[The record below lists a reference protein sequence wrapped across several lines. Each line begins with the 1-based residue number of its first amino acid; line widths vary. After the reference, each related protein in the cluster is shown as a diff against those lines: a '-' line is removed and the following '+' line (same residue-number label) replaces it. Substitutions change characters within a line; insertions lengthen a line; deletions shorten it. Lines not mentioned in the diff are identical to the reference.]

1 MAKFADTEATQAL
14 ILEAIR
20 QKNPDIRPGQTF
32 DWLIISRKLRHIV
45 STDEFV
51 AAMRELGA
59 ADMIGADDIRRQF
72 TLTEKGLHMASNSG
86 NGPAPI
92 AAE

>member
-20 QKNPDIRPGQTF
+20 QKNPEIRPGQTF
-32 DWLIISRKLRHIV
+32 DWLIISSKLRHLV
-45 STDEFV
+45 GTEEFV
-51 AAMRELGA
+51 AAMKDLGA
-59 ADMIGADDIRRQF
+59 AGMIGADDARRQF
-72 TLTEKGLHMASNSG
+72 TLTEKGLRAAASHRS
-86 NGPAPI
+86 GPAPI

>member
-20 QKNPDIRPGQTF
+20 QKNPEIRPGQTF
-32 DWLIISRKLRHIV
+32 DWLIISSKLRHLV
-45 STDEFV
+45 STEEFV
-51 AAMRELGA
+51 AAMKELGA
-59 ADMIGADDIRRQF
+59 AGLIGADEVRRQF
-72 TLTEKGLHMASNSG
+72 TLTEKGLGAAASNG

>member
-20 QKNPDIRPGQTF
+20 QKNPEIRPGQTF
-32 DWLIISRKLRHIV
+32 DWLIISSKLRHLV
-45 STDEFV
+45 STEEFV
-51 AAMRELGA
+51 AAMKELGA
-59 ADMIGADDIRRQF
+59 AGLIGADEVRRQF
-72 TLTEKGLHMASNSG
+72 TLTEKGLRAAASNG